1 MFLWI
6 TLWITLSKQ
15 VFKQNFAVLRQIL
28 QQVFRDMFFIG
39 KKAFFCY
46 LAAVLLTALSGL
58 GIFAVSH
65 TVASSVTPIGA
76 VVAIDPG
83 HGGYDGGVVGVSG
96 SKESELN
103 LKIALELGEILT
115 AKGVKVVYTRT
126 EDVALGDTKR
136 EDMAQRARI
145 IKEARPDCVIS
156 VHLNSYPDKNR
167 RGIQVFYDDTGR
179 GQSFASFMQERLNA
193 SINYKYSKRAD
204 LAPQAGDFYITKC
217 CAVPSVIIEC
227 GFISNAEDDGLLKT
241 SAFRREL
248 CDEIADAVLFAVN

>member
-1 MFLWI
+1 
-6 TLWITLSKQ
+6 
-15 VFKQNFAVLRQIL
+15 
-28 QQVFRDMFFIG
+28 MFFIG
-39 KKAFFCY
+39 KRTFFCC
-46 LAAVLLTALSGL
+46 LTAVVLTVVCGL
-58 GIFAVSH
+58 GVFAVSH
-65 TVASSVTPIGA
+65 TVAGSVTPLGA

-103 LKIALELGEILT
+103 LKIALELGETLT

-136 EDMAQRARI
+136 EDMAKRAGI

-156 VHLNSYPDKNR
+156 IHLNSYPDKTR
-167 RGIQVFYDDTGR
+167 RGVQVFYDDTER

-193 SINYKYSKRAD
+193 SINYKYSKRTD

-217 CAVPSVIIEC
+217 YAVPSLIIEC
-227 GFISNAEDDGLLKT
+227 GFISNAEDERLLKT
-241 SAFRREL
+241 AAFRSEL
-248 CDEIADAVLFAVN
+248 CGEIAGAVLFAVS